1 MPEVVRWNAVQTA
14 DREVGFLLESLP
26 PCNYGEDK
34 FLQERLDV
42 QALGGLRSA
51 ICLRDR
57 SGHSIRGHPDLAFT
71 SEPMAM
77 ASR

>member
-1 MPEVVRWNAVQTA
+1 MPEVVRWNAVQKA

-42 QALGGLRSA
+42 QA
-51 ICLRDR
+51 
-57 SGHSIRGHPDLAFT
+57 SG
-71 SEPMAM
+71 
-77 ASR
+77 